1 VAVAWLTVVE
11 AVLLIAV
18 FSTIYN
24 VWFASTY
31 VECSASFAVLPSI
44 HDDCVYSGAEKAW
57 YLLAVIVLL
66 GLIAW
71 SWWLVAGWMLRP
83 LAATAHT
90 VRRLGPHNLGQR
102 IRLVSG
108 PDPYKELADAIDDTL
123 DRLAA
128 GYESQRR
135 FAANASHELRT
146 PLAVQRL
153 LTEVAMEAPDA
164 GQDLQRLGVQLLRT
178 NEQSENLIEGL
189 LVLAESDRGLQGK
202 VPARLDELAAGV
214 IETHRELAARH
225 QVTLRPKLSETT
237 VPCDPVLIER
247 LIANLVSNAV
257 KDNEPGGWVEVE
269 VTADPVIVV
278 SNSGEQVP
286 AEAVPMLFEPF
297 KRLGADRVR
306 AAGRGGVGLGL
317 AIVRSIVLAHQGTIR
332 ARPQPA
338 GGLKIEIALPAHASA
353 GAPAGQPWLVADRSG
368 QKSRGRSKSVSKE
381 GSRTLSPG
389 LTAPSAVVVG
399 DREVGLEIGHGVRIG
414 QETAA
419 ADSET
424 TAPASQPLWTPSP
437 PYRPWTPPATPQRAK
452 LAFVGWAGPGSTAPA
467 KPGRRALGYNRGC
480 EAAVVDA
487 AAEEA
492 AEAVSRRGLGRP
504 GPR

>member
-1 VAVAWLTVVE
+1 MAVAWLVIGEAAPLIGVCVTV
-11 AVLLIAV
+11 
-18 FSTIYN
+18 YN
-24 VWFASTY
+24 GLFASAY
-31 VECSASFAVLPSI
+31 IDCSASFAVVPSI
-44 HDDCVYSGAEKAW
+44 HHNCVYSLTERAW
-57 YLLAVIVLL
+57 YVLVVIVVLA
-66 GLIAW
+66 LIAW

-83 LAATAHT
+83 LSATADT

-108 PDPYKELADAIDDTL
+108 PDPYKELADAIDDAL

-153 LTEVAMEAPDA
+153 LTEVAMEDPDA
-164 GQDLQRLGVQLLRT
+164 GQDLQRLGAQLLRT
-178 NEQSENLIEGL
+178 NKQSENLVDGL

-202 VPARLDELAAGV
+202 VPARLDELATGV
-214 IETHRELAARH
+214 LDAHQELAARH
-225 QVTLRPKLSETT
+225 QVTLRSRLSETT

-257 KDNEPGGWVEVE
+257 KYNEPGGWVDVE
-269 VTADPVIVV
+269 VTGGPVIVV
-278 SNSGEQVP
+278 SNSGEPVP

-306 AAGRGGVGLGL
+306 TAGRGGVGLGL

-353 GAPAGQPWLVADRSG
+353 ATPADRSELAVD
-368 QKSRGRSKSVSKE
+368 RS
-381 GSRTLSPG
+381 GPG
-389 LTAPSAVVVG
+389 
-399 DREVGLEIGHGVRIG
+399 DE
-414 QETAA
+414 
-419 ADSET
+419 
-424 TAPASQPLWTPSP
+424 PASAP
-437 PYRPWTPPATPQRAK
+437 P
-452 LAFVGWAGPGSTAPA
+452 GNG
-467 KPGRRALGYNRGC
+467 GRRL
-480 EAAVVDA
+480 
-487 AAEEA
+487 
-492 AEAVSRRGLGRP
+492 SS
-504 GPR
+504 